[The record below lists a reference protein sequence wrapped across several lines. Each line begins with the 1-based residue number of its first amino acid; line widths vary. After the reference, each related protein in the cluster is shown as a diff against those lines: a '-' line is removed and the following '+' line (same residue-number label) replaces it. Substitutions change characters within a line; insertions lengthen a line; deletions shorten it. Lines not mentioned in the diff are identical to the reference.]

1 MKKKNPNDLLIVLL
15 VLLAALL
22 GLAVF
27 LEIRQER
34 TAQPEMPVPRTE
46 AAMTDSAP
54 GGNACP
60 SDTEAHTEPSTEPPT
75 EPPTE
80 PATEPPTE
88 PPTEPQP
95 QRFTITLVGDCTF
108 GCNKGG
114 ENRQSAFP
122 LTVGDDYGYPF
133 RNVLEYFEKD
143 DYSLINLE
151 GVLGDKGTARYKEYR
166 FRGSAEY
173 TRIMTE
179 NSIEGVT
186 LANNHSEDYGEEG
199 YAETKRLLDEADIAY
214 VEHMSSTIVTTDSGL
229 TIGLFAAD
237 LLRAGVDHDTI
248 LDQIRQLKEQN
259 AELVVCALHW
269 GTERVYAP
277 SETQK
282 NLAHKMVDA
291 GADIIWGHH
300 PHVLQPI
307 EEYNGGIIFYS
318 LGNFAFGGNAG
329 PKDLD
334 TALVQQEVIR
344 DPDGTVTLGELTVVP
359 CSVSSVR
366 GYNNFQPT
374 PYEMDTE
381 LYRRVLRK
389 LDLETPVN

>member
-1 MKKKNPNDLLIVLL
+1 MKKKNPIDLLIVLL
-15 VLLAALL
+15 ALLVALL

-34 TAQPEMPVPRTE
+34 IAQPEISIPQ
-46 AAMTDSAP
+46 
-54 GGNACP
+54 
-60 SDTEAHTEPSTEPPT
+60 TEPETAVSTEPVAIT
-75 EPPTE
+75 ENSAPRGDACLSGTDPYTAPP
-80 PATEPPTE
+80 AIE
-88 PPTEPQP
+88 PPTEPQT
-95 QRFTITLVGDCTF
+95 QRFVLTFAGDCTF

-114 ENRQSAFP
+114 ENRKSAFP

-133 RNVLEYFEKD
+133 RNVLDYFEKD

-151 GVLGDKGTARYKEYR
+151 GVLGDKGTPRYKEYR

-179 NSIEGVT
+179 NFIEGVT

-199 YAETKRLLDEADIAY
+199 YAETKRLLDEAGIAY

-277 SETQK
+277 SDAQK

-291 GADIIWGHH
+291 GADII
-300 PHVLQPI
+300 
-307 EEYNGGIIFYS
+307 
-318 LGNFAFGGNAG
+318 
-329 PKDLD
+329 
-334 TALVQQEVIR
+334 
-344 DPDGTVTLGELTVVP
+344 
-359 CSVSSVR
+359 
-366 GYNNFQPT
+366 
-374 PYEMDTE
+374 
-381 LYRRVLRK
+381 
-389 LDLETPVN
+389 